1 MYIKKNSAL
10 VAVLG
15 FALLIIASCATAPAA
30 RGNDIIIADKGST
43 EGKPTPAW
51 VQVAIAGDSRNLEAM
66 PEFSGMIV
74 VVTKFESEK
83 LAEAQAMANKMRP
96 ETEMGYFL
104 SLRVREIL
112 KNAKVPAQDFKTFAA
127 YREAFEN
134 GVAEALYP
142 EFKLGPDWWVK
153 FQNVNADT
161 SPGKQHFQAIKL
173 WTIDKKALE
182 KKFNSILVSVHEK
195 APAQPAS
202 VRAKNL
208 IENTLVADLF
218 GR

>member
-1 MYIKKNSAL
+1 L
-10 VAVLG
+10 
-15 FALLIIASCATAPAA
+15 
-30 RGNDIIIADKGST
+30 
-43 EGKPTPAW
+43 
-51 VQVAIAGDSRNLEAM
+51 
-66 PEFSGMIV
+66 
-74 VVTKFESEK
+74 
-83 LAEAQAMANKMRP
+83 ANKTRP

-127 YREAFEN
+127 YREAFED

-153 FQNVNADT
+153 FQ
-161 SPGKQHFQAIKL
+161 SGKELFRAIKL

-182 KKFNSILVSVHEK
+182 KKFTAILAAVHEK
-195 APAQPAS
+195 APALPSS